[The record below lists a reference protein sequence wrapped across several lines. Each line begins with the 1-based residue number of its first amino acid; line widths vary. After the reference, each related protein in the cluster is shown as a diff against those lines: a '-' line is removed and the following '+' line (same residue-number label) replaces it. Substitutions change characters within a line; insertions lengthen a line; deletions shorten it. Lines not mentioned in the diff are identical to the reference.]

1 MNLARAEQA
10 DRVLRVHTL
19 AKLLGCSRRTIRRR
33 IQNHKLPAARIGR
46 RAWGVRASDLNR
58 MITQIGGGH
67 VGD

>member
-58 MITQIGGGH
+58 MITHIGGGH